1 VKKRANAVEKTA
13 VASEQTNKAKIKIS
27 WRLREAWL
35 EAPGASLSHIRR
47 PSYQLK
53 LKTESR
59 IIMANIFSVLIGALH
74 DSRRR
79 QAVQIIRSYPHL
91 AHEDAGIEIFE
102 KIPEPSRLY
111 TSLARGEFIGW
122 KGLGAKSLVTAL
134 VLGFGI
140 LHVIGGTLI
149 DHARASHAGPSAA
162 VTTQGD

>member
-1 VKKRANAVEKTA
+1 M
-13 VASEQTNKAKIKIS
+13 
-27 WRLREAWL
+27 
-35 EAPGASLSHIRR
+35 
-47 PSYQLK
+47 

-102 KIPEPSRLY
+102 KIPEPSHLC

-140 LHVIGGTLI
+140 LHVIGGALI
-149 DHARASHAGPSAA
+149 DHARAAHADPSAA